1 VGGAFFLM
9 NFFLERFL
17 YAMGLFNKP

>member
-1 VGGAFFLM
+1 VGGAFFLT

-17 YAMGLFNKP
+17 YAMGLFDKP